1 MKILLLDGVCLV
13 GKASLFGAA
22 STHAFTPL
30 GVIIGVLLVALT
42 LVCAVCHVREVTAW
56 LLAPPPDPS
65 QTFSELIEVDELRR
79 KEELA
84 SCFEHQRARLSGTF
98 A

>member
-13 GKASLFGAA
+13 GKASLLGAA
-22 STHAFTPL
+22 GTHAFTPL
-30 GVIIGVLLVALT
+30 GVVIGFLLLALT
-42 LVCAVCHVREVTAW
+42 LVCALCHARKFTAW

-65 QTFSELIEVDELRR
+65 QTFSELIEIDELRR

-84 SCFEHQRARLSGTF
+84 VCLELQRARMSGTF